1 MGLLKPCQK
10 TENGGSAL
18 INHSENIISDLMHF
32 FPGKSL
38 LHSFLIF
45 PNLLSHLSILILSWW
60 CSYMPLTELVSF
72 RSCCCSDERHPT
84 EFTHFESLFCAAHEL
99 AEYSRQAWKLLLQEH
114 KSWTV
119 WMHPVCTH
127 KTGSWSNPNLFP
139 QAPSETGLKQQKQ
152 VGIWPGKNLSCTHDF
167 VSKYGLILLKSLCK
181 LVAYRTEAIIFGDLV
196 VWR

>member
-18 INHSENIISDLMHF
+18 INHSENIISDLMYF

-127 KTGSWSNPNLFP
+127 KTGSFLVKSQPISAGPKWDWTK
-139 QAPSETGLKQQKQ
+139 AAETGWDLTRKEP
-152 VGIWPGKNLSCTHDF
+152 VLYSW
-167 VSKYGLILLKSLCK
+167 LC
-181 LVAYRTEAIIFGDLV
+181 L
-196 VWR
+196 